1 MLSPTKH
8 LESRQ
13 CSWPHTLGQAKTR
26 IATQIDYPSMMN
38 LQQIHAKYSRSRYK
52 KHIEACK
59 KNCKSSFL
67 HMCCFFVCTFFAHIC
82 NMYFPGK
89 QTQTCGEKQ
98 HIQNIWEHAQKMVGM
113 CFVFCVCCAYV
124 GSVSRLWPVQAWAC
138 SQGKG
143 FSNLSTRA
151 SMMMAI
157 IMIIIMMI
165 ANDYNCF
172 IVKICQDN
180 LDGYD
185 GPKVYITPRF
195 LSLGLLPR
203 RATFPPLPPASPPQA
218 APGISRGIWGPE
230 NLENHDKT
238 GKWCKCRGT
247 YSELFHIVSSF
258 LCLCPTCYGLQMIR
272 SIFEQDAQDERTDK
286 CCEALHRRLIGKTVW
301 IGTITALI
309 HGKKSVIKWCE
320 QNMLGFGENSQ
331 LLWKDS
337 IQENIVWTHSRY
349 LIPMQNTAVFVYFV
363 CPMAFAIRRFW
374 KLMEIVDSGCPFCF
388 RACGIVPSGS
398 GITGPDDAFWGV
410 WVAKSDTNDGVTL
423 KAYLPC
429 KHRATTPR
437 LFYNSIQ
444 SGRVIDPC
452 AMQAFDWEGLR

>member
-1 MLSPTKH
+1 MDQRWISLHVSCH
-8 LESRQ
+8 LGCFREERPSLPFHQLHR
-13 CSWPHTLGQAKTR
+13 PKRRLGYLGA
-26 IATQIDYPSMMN
+26 
-38 LQQIHAKYSRSRYK
+38 
-52 KHIEACK
+52 
-59 KNCKSSFL
+59 F
-67 HMCCFFVCTFFAHIC
+67 
-82 NMYFPGK
+82 G
-89 QTQTCGEKQ
+89 
-98 HIQNIWEHAQKMVGM
+98 AQKTQKTTTK
-113 CFVFCVCCAYV
+113 
-124 GSVSRLWPVQAWAC
+124 PV
-138 SQGKG
+138 
-143 FSNLSTRA
+143 
-151 SMMMAI
+151 
-157 IMIIIMMI
+157 
-165 ANDYNCF
+165 NDINVEEPILNCF
-172 IVKICQDN
+172 I
-180 LDGYD
+180 
-185 GPKVYITPRF
+185 
-195 LSLGLLPR
+195 
-203 RATFPPLPPASPPQA
+203 
-218 APGISRGIWGPE
+218 
-230 NLENHDKT
+230 
-238 GKWCKCRGT
+238 
-247 YSELFHIVSSF
+247 LFFSF

-309 HGKKSVIKWCE
+309 HGKKWVIKWCE

-331 LLWKDS
+331 LHRKDS
-337 IQENIVWTHSRY
+337 IQKNIVWTHSRY

-452 AMQAFDWEGLR
+452 AMQALDWEGLR